1 MFQSSHNNEG
11 GKKKRGQDIVHVS
24 SLFAKYAK
32 LIRAPQGSVIQASIE
47 AIKHL
52 YGVTVSKTDL
62 AYQVHSKTL
71 VLHVRGPIKS
81 EILFNKENFLKEIAG
96 RIGAENAPKHIL

>member
-1 MFQSSHNNEG
+1 MFQSSQNSES

-47 AIKHL
+47 AITHL
-52 YGVTVSKTDL
+52 YGVTVAKTDIV
-62 AYQVHSKTL
+62 YQVHSKTL
-71 VLHVRGPIKS
+71 VLHIRGPLKS
-81 EILFNKENFLKEIAG
+81 EILFNKGQFLTEIAT